1 MTDTNKFAK
10 VIESPHY
17 HVWTDSLHARALAHQ
32 AQNRWDRGT
41 YVRWAI
47 TTSWTVL
54 EMACEHALQ
63 TNGIGRRFRENLDG
77 ALSELG
83 SASIDWGSGTWQQ
96 VAELHRVRK
105 ELVHINPSQASLF
118 MDAVTAD
125 TAIVTI
131 RSAIK
136 DIYARAGDSAPIWVE
151 DDDDRGWDS
160 GRKASAHMT
169 AIHAG
174 VNPQSP
180 DAIRIGY
187 VYKDK
192 EYISSVFP
200 SGTDP
205 ESKIAD
211 LIQNI
216 RVPISHVLAYEGQT
230 LLVNRELS
238 MRGT

>member
-1 MTDTNKFAK
+1 MNDSTNFPK
-10 VIESPHY
+10 VVESPHY
-17 HVWTDSLHARALAHQ
+17 HVWTDALHARALAHQ

-63 TNGIGRRFRENLDG
+63 TNGIGRRFRENLNS
-77 ALSELG
+77 ALSQLG
-83 SASIDWGSGTWQQ
+83 LASIDWGSGTWQQ
-96 VAELHRVRK
+96 IAELHRVRK
-105 ELVHINPSQASLF
+105 ELVHVNPSQASLF
-118 MDAVTAD
+118 MDAVSAD

-131 RSAIK
+131 RNAIK
-136 DIYARAGDSAPIWVE
+136 DIYVRAGGSAPRWLE

-160 GRKASAHMT
+160 GLGASAHAT

-174 VNPQSP
+174 ANPHSP

-192 EYISSVFP
+192 EYINSVFP

-205 ESKIAD
+205 EPKLAD
-211 LIQNI
+211 
-216 RVPISHVLAYEGQT
+216 EGQT
-230 LLVNRELS
+230 LIVDRELS